1 MEEWLGWWALTSASL
16 GRQMTLHTCPPFP
29 LCHLLGQRSE
39 MLREARSEVFMTAMQ
54 VPAITMQQLF
64 VSPSQI
70 ILLDRAMLFQEVF
83 KHTQLILRVACTL
96 EGTFLQK

>member
-1 MEEWLGWWALTSASL
+1 
-16 GRQMTLHTCPPFP
+16 
-29 LCHLLGQRSE
+29 
-39 MLREARSEVFMTAMQ
+39 MTAMQ